1 MLKGVLEILQPY
13 EADKTV
19 EEIFERYKIPKDS
32 IVKLGSNEN
41 PYPPPKSVLAAIAAE
56 AKNINRYPEPG
67 YRELKESLSQYT
79 NLPSENISVG
89 SGASEILS
97 TVSKITLSAL
107 DKVAIPVP
115 SYGMYIFFSM
125 IHEANIDLFA
135 TKEPCFKLS
144 AEEFIEHAKDAKLVF
159 LSSPN
164 NPTGRTIEREEILK
178 IVENTRGIVA
188 VDEAYYEFSGKTVAD
203 RIGEYDNLIVI
214 RSMSKFFGLA
224 GLRVGYALADEKI
237 VKTMEKVRLPFGV
250 SRVAEIATVEAL
262 KQVKYFERVREKI
275 LKERAVMFKGINR
288 IPGFKALPSEANFL
302 LLRLLENTSG
312 GEFSEMLKRRGIVVR
327 DVSGV
332 TGLKKNY
339 VRISVGKRAD
349 TKKLLA
355 AMRKS
360 IYEKL
365 SGRINDVIIK

>member
-13 EADKTV
+13 EAGKTV
-19 EEIFERYKIPKDS
+19 EEIDS

-41 PYPPPKSVLAAIAAE
+41 PYPPPKSVLKAVAAE
-56 AKNINRYPEPG
+56 AKNINRYPEPS
-67 YRELKESLSQYT
+67 YRELKESLSHYT
-79 NLPSENISVG
+79 DLPSENISVG

-135 TKEPCFKLS
+135 AKEPYFKLN
-144 AEEFIEHAKDAKLVF
+144 AEECIEHAKDAKLVF

-224 GLRVGYALADEKI
+224 GLRIGYALADEKI

-250 SRVAEIATVEAL
+250 SRVAEIAAVEAL

-360 IYEKL
+360 IIVK
-365 SGRINDVIIK
+365 